1 MKYTNKMLLKG
12 NEAVIYGA
20 LLAGCDSYFGYPITP
35 ASEVAHTAALLFPR
49 LGRVFL
55 QAESEIGAINMVLGA
70 AATGRRTMTA
80 SSGLGISLKQ
90 EGISYIAGSN
100 LPAVIIDIMR
110 GGPGLGNIGPEQ
122 ADYNQVVKGGGHGSY
137 SCIVLAPASVQEM
150 CDLTVLAFDLA
161 DKYRIPVYVVA
172 DGVIGQMME
181 QLTLPEPVEAKRE
194 LPDWSLDPTRDRN
207 NMITS
212 IFLKHD
218 KLEEVNI
225 ALQKK
230 YDLIR
235 KKEQRVEEY
244 LMDDAEMVFVA
255 YGICARLAHSA
266 VDALREKGVKA
277 GLIRPI
283 TLFPFPV
290 DALNKAKKK
299 AKLFLSVELS
309 CGQMIDDIKLALE
322 CSVPVKLIN
331 RMGGNIP
338 TIDELVDRSLKAA
351 DELKKDGK

>member
-35 ASEVAHTAALLFPR
+35 ASEIAHSAALLFPR

-70 AATGRRTMTA
+70 SATGRRTMTA

-90 EGISYIAGSN
+90 EGVSYIAGSN
-100 LPAVIIDIMR
+100 LPAVIVDITR

-122 ADYNQVVKGGGHGSY
+122 SDYNQVVKGGGHGSY
-137 SCIVLAPASVQEM
+137 RCIVLAPGSVQEM

-161 DKYRIPVYVVA
+161 DKYRIPVYVMA

-181 QLTLPEPVEAKRE
+181 SLTLPEPVEGKRE
-194 LPDWSLDPTRDRN
+194 LPEWSLDPTKDRK

-218 KLEEVNI
+218 KLEEINI
-225 ALQKK
+225 ALQEK
-230 YDLIR
+230 YQLISD
-235 KKEQRVEEY
+235 KEQRVEEY
-244 LMDDAEMVFVA
+244 LTEDAEVVLVA

-266 VDALREKGVKA
+266 VEVLREKGVKA
-277 GLIRPI
+277 GMIRPI

-290 DALNKAKKK
+290 DALKKAKKK

-309 CGQMIDDIKLALE
+309 CGQMIDDIKLTLE

-338 TIDELVDRSLKAA
+338 TIDEVVERSLNAIN
-351 DELKKDGK
+351 ELKEDGK

>member
-1 MKYTNKMLLKG
+1 MEHTNKMLLKG

-35 ASEVAHTAALLFPR
+35 ASEIAHTAALLFPR

-70 AATGRRTMTA
+70 ASTGRRTMTA

-90 EGISYIAGSN
+90 EGISYLAGCD
-100 LPAVIIDIMR
+100 LPAVIVDIMR

-122 ADYNQVVKGGGHGSY
+122 ADYNQIVKGGGHGSY
-137 SCIVLAPASVQEM
+137 RCIVLAPSSVQEM
-150 CDLTVLAFDLA
+150 CDLTALAFDLA
-161 DKYRIPVYVVA
+161 DKYRTPVYVAA

-181 QLTLPEPVEAKRE
+181 SLTLPEPCSVKRE
-194 LPDWSLDPTRDRN
+194 LPDWALDPERDRN
-207 NMITS
+207 NLVTS

-218 KLEEVNI
+218 RLEEVNE
-225 ALQKK
+225 ALQEK
-230 YDLIR
+230 YRLISQE
-235 KKEQRVEEY
+235 EQRAEEY
-244 LMDDAEMVFVA
+244 LMKDAELVLVA

-266 VDALREKGVKA
+266 VEQLREKGVKA
-277 GLIRPI
+277 GMIRPI

-290 DALNKAKKK
+290 DAIRKATKK
-299 AKLFLSVELS
+299 AKLFISVELS
-309 CGQMIDDIKLALE
+309 CGQMIDDVKLAQD
-322 CSVPVKLIN
+322 CAVPVKLIN

-338 TIDELVDRSLKAA
+338 SIDEIVEKSLKAMN
-351 DELKKDGK
+351 ELKRRKK

>member
-1 MKYTNKMLLKG
+1 MEYTNKMLLKG

-35 ASEVAHTAALLFPR
+35 ASEIAHTAALLFPR

-70 AATGRRTMTA
+70 SATGRRTMTA

-90 EGISYIAGSN
+90 EGISYIACSN
-100 LPAVIIDIMR
+100 LPAVIVDITR

-122 ADYNQVVKGGGHGSY
+122 SDYNQVVKGGGHGSY

-161 DKYRIPVYVVA
+161 EKYLIPVYVMA

-181 QLTLPEPVEAKRE
+181 SLTLPEPVEVKRE
-194 LPDWSLDPTRDRN
+194 LPEWSLDPTKDRK

-218 KLEEVNI
+218 KLEEINI
-225 ALQKK
+225 ALQEK
-230 YDLIR
+230 YKLIS
-235 KKEQRVEEY
+235 KQEQRVEEY
-244 LMDDAEMVFVA
+244 LMEDAEVVLVA

-266 VDALREKGVKA
+266 VEILREKGVKA
-277 GLIRPI
+277 GMIRPI
-283 TLFPFPV
+283 TLFPFPI

-309 CGQMIDDIKLALE
+309 CGQMIDDIKLSLE

-338 TIDELVDRSLKAA
+338 TIDEVVERTLSAINDLK
-351 DELKKDGK
+351 EEGK

>member
-1 MKYTNKMLLKG
+1 MEHTNKMLLKG
-12 NEAVIYGA
+12 NEAVVYGA

-35 ASEVAHTAALLFPR
+35 ASEIAHTAALLFPR

-70 AATGRRTMTA
+70 ASTGRRTMTA

-90 EGISYIAGSN
+90 EGISYLAGCN

-137 SCIVLAPASVQEM
+137 RCIVLAPASVQEM

-161 DKYRIPVYVVA
+161 DKYRTPVYVAA

-181 QLTLPEPVEAKRE
+181 SLTLPEPRAGKLE
-194 LPDWSLDPTRDRN
+194 LPDWALDPGKDRN
-207 NMITS
+207 NLITS
-212 IFLKHD
+212 IFLKYD
-218 KLEEVNI
+218 RLEEVNE
-225 ALQKK
+225 ALQEK
-230 YDLIR
+230 YRLIS
-235 KKEQRVEEY
+235 KEEQRAEEY
-244 LMDDAEMVFVA
+244 LTGDAELVLVA

-266 VDALREKGVKA
+266 VEQLREKGVKA
-277 GLIRPI
+277 GMIRPV

-290 DALNKAKKK
+290 DAIRQAKKN
-299 AKLFLSVELS
+299 AKLFISVELS
-309 CGQMIDDIKLALE
+309 CGQMIDDVKLALD
-322 CSVPVKLIN
+322 CAVPVKLIN

-338 TIDELVDRSLKAA
+338 SIDEIVEKSLAA
-351 DELKKDGK
+351 LNELKGDNE

>member
-35 ASEVAHTAALLFPR
+35 ASEVAHTAALLFPK

-70 AATGRRTMTA
+70 SATGRRTMTA

-90 EGISYIAGSN
+90 EGVSYIAGSN
-100 LPAVIIDIMR
+100 LPAVIIDITR

-122 ADYNQVVKGGGHGSY
+122 SDYNQVVKGGGHGSY
-137 SCIVLAPASVQEM
+137 RCIVLAPASVQEM

-161 DKYRIPVYVVA
+161 DKYRIPVYVMA

-181 QLTLPEPVEAKRE
+181 SLTLPEPVETRRE
-194 LPDWSLDPTRDRN
+194 LPEWSLDPTRDRN
-207 NMITS
+207 NMVTS

-225 ALQKK
+225 ALQEK
-230 YDLIR
+230 YKLISEQ
-235 KKEQRVEEY
+235 EQRAEEY
-244 LMDDAEMVFVA
+244 LVDDAEIVFVA
-255 YGICARLAHSA
+255 FGICARLAHSA
-266 VDALREKGVKA
+266 VEVLREKGIKA

-283 TLFPFPV
+283 TLFPFSA
-290 DALNKAKKK
+290 DALNNAKKK

-322 CSVPVKLIN
+322 CSTPVKLIN

-338 TIDELVDRSLKAA
+338 TIDELVERSLNAIN
-351 DELKKDGK
+351 ELKEEGK